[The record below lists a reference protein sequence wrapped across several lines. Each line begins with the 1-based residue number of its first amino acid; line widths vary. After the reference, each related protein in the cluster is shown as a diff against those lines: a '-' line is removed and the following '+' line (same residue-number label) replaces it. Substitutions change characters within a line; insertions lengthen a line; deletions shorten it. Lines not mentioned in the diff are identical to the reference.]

1 MPSVETMVSFMEQIA
16 NDDTHGYSQ
25 IHRTGP
31 DYDCSSLVGRAL
43 EKGGFD
49 SSVNETT
56 RTLYNT
62 LMRNGFYLVDVN
74 GSRERGDVFLSVG
87 HHVAVCVDA
96 NRLVHASIDENG
108 TIIGATSGDQTGK
121 EICIRSFY
129 SHPWDYHFRY
139 GKEESTPAP
148 STPNYTIGN
157 EYTLQANM
165 CVRTGAGTN
174 FRMKAHSE
182 LTADGKAHDT
192 DKNGCLEKGT
202 RVTCK
207 NIIRNGSDIWMQI
220 PSGYVAAYYNGVKYV
235 SDEAVKEPSNT
246 EEGNKPVADIP
257 SKSEHNYVIGNTY
270 TLQANMIV
278 RTGAGT
284 NFRAKSHNELTE
296 DGKAHDTDKNGCL
309 EKGTRVTCKNII
321 RNGSDIWMQIPSG
334 YIAAYCNGVEYIK

>member
-1 MPSVETMVSFMEQIA
+1 MIMPSIETMVSFMEQVA

-25 IHRTGP
+25 KNRTGP
-31 DYDCSSLVGRAL
+31 DYDCSSLVGKAL

-74 GSRERGDVFLSVG
+74 ASRERGDVFLSVG
-87 HHVAVCVDA
+87 HHVVVCVDA
-96 NRLVHASIDENG
+96 DRIVHASIDENG

-121 EICIRSFY
+121 EICIRSYY

-139 GKEESTPAP
+139 GKESTTVP
-148 STPNYTIGN
+148 SAPNYTIGN
-157 EYTLQANM
+157 VYTLQANM

-207 NIIRNGSDIWMQI
+207 NIIKNGSDIWMQI
-220 PSGYVAAYYNGVKYV
+220 PSGYVAAYYNGVVY
-235 SDEAVKEPSNT
+235 
-246 EEGNKPVADIP
+246 
-257 SKSEHNYVIGNTY
+257 
-270 TLQANMIV
+270 
-278 RTGAGT
+278 
-284 NFRAKSHNELTE
+284 
-296 DGKAHDTDKNGCL
+296 
-309 EKGTRVTCKNII
+309 I
-321 RNGSDIWMQIPSG
+321 R
-334 YIAAYCNGVEYIK
+334 